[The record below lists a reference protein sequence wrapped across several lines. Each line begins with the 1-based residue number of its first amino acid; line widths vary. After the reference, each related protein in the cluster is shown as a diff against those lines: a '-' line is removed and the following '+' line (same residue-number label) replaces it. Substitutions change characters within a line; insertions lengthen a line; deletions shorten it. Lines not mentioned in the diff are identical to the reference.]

1 MTNTLRVRC
10 SDCGVYADVTVENVR
25 HTQKEIVELVT
36 WYLQV
41 AGIKEPVRCR
51 WVRSSSAWLSVTRYG
66 SAKRGFRF
74 VVDIDVQ
81 VLALPMMTVQFRI
94 AHECSEIRHYAF
106 SENIEK
112 LHDTQAKLWV
122 MTAHKAGLL
131 PPQLFVKNRHAGL

>member
-1 MTNTLRVRC
+1 
-10 SDCGVYADVTVENVR
+10 
-25 HTQKEIVELVT
+25 
-36 WYLQV
+36 
-41 AGIKEPVRCR
+41 
-51 WVRSSSAWLSVTRYG
+51 
-66 SAKRGFRF
+66 